1 MSWLLLIA
9 AGVVEVA
16 WALSLKPTQG
26 FTRFAPTVVS
36 LILMMGAVYLL
47 TLAVRGLPIGTAYA
61 VFTGIGAVGT
71 VLIGIVVA
79 GDPPTLGRLGPIA
92 LIVTGI
98 VLLRI
103 FAGETP

>member
-26 FTRFAPTVVS
+26 FTRVGPTVVS
-36 LILMMGAVYLL
+36 LVFMMGAVYLL
-47 TLAVRGLPIGTAYA
+47 TLAVRSLPIGTAYA

-71 VLIGIVVA
+71 VLFGIIVA

-98 VLLRI
+98 ILLRI
-103 FAGETP
+103 FAGEAS